1 MLFNSNYFNSNV
13 LFRKTLPT
21 LNTNIRILHSS
32 PTAPA
37 VDVYANNSL
46 VAENLT
52 FGSLSEYINLSAGEY
67 TIYIY
72 QAGTKDNP
80 LFNKVVDLTPNNY
93 YTAAAINLP
102 GNLDLSLIQDAN
114 GSLNPSISFLR
125 TVQLSPTAPLLD
137 VSISNGRKL
146 FKFLEYKEQ
155 SGYLPI
161 SPGIYDLSIFPS
173 NATAFVTLIPN
184 AKIDMAKFYTIY
196 IIGLMGSDPQLTG
209 IIVSDG
215 TDWPNLMWGFPYSIT
230 NY

>member
-46 VAENLT
+46 IAENLS
-52 FGSLSEYINLSAGEY
+52 FGSLSEYMNLSAGEY

-215 TDWPNLMWGFPYSIT
+215 TD
-230 NY
+230 

>member
-1 MLFNSNYFNSNV
+1 MLFNGNYFNSNV

-21 LNTNIRILHSS
+21 LNSNLRILHSS

-37 VDVYANNSL
+37 VDVYANNGL
-46 VAENLT
+46 IAKNLA
-52 FGSLSEYINLSAGEY
+52 FGSLSQYMNLPAGEY

-102 GNLDLSLIQDAN
+102 ENLDLSLIQDAN

-155 SGYLPI
+155 SGYLPL
-161 SPGIYDLSIFPS
+161 SPGVYDLSIFPS
-173 NATAFVTLIPN
+173 NATAFATLIPN
-184 AKIDMAKFYTIY
+184 IKLDMAKFYTLY
-196 IIGLMGSDPQLTG
+196 IIGLMGSEPKLTG
-209 IIVSDG
+209 IIISDG
-215 TDWPNLMWGFPYSIT
+215 TD
-230 NY
+230 